1 MDVFAHHL
9 SFSSWCISWQCRR
22 IICPIRR
29 EKLKCRT
36 LPLHQGR
43 LRWTL
48 RLGMS
53 WSACWSAWLT
63 WFSNVAQFEIVNF
76 FGELRLLRERPVYF
90 NHCLRD
96 IARVR
101 RGFMASID
109 FFPLQPFGL
118 DRKQSLQ
125 HRFLE
130 VGLIW
135 SQRHPAGI
143 VKPNNALWGIEPGWC
158 DLWCKTH
165 RFTGRIVTVC
175 LNQS

>member
-1 MDVFAHHL
+1 MHQLAVPQNHLPDTQREEEMSYFAFASRSAEMDTPAGNVL
-9 SFSSWCISWQCRR
+9 KRV
-22 IICPIRR
+22 
-29 EKLKCRT
+29 LKCMA
-36 LPLHQGR
+36 HVV
-43 LRWTL
+43 
-48 RLGMS
+48 
-53 WSACWSAWLT
+53 CH
-63 WFSNVAQFEIVNF
+63 VAQFEIVNF

-101 RGFMASID
+101 WGFMASID
-109 FFPLQPFGL
+109 LFPLQPLGL
-118 DRKQSLQ
+118 HRKQSLQ

-143 VKPNNALWGIEPGWC
+143 VKPNIALWGIEPGWC